1 MMALRRKGP
10 QCSNGNQPMNID
22 SPSRAVSDEAV
33 LRIVREVLTELHP
46 GRRDMCPVTL
56 DSALE
61 EDLGLDSLARVEL
74 LMRLERAF
82 GVRPPEQLLS
92 TAEAPR
98 DLLRALLA
106 ARGSPQAPVLQAR
119 RLAVPERV
127 AQAPHAA
134 VTLQEVLDWHVRA
147 HPQREHIVI
156 DNGGDDAP
164 VRLRYADLQQGAAG
178 VAAGLLDRGFQPG
191 QPVALM
197 LPTSAEYFF
206 SFAGILLAGGI
217 PVPIYPPTR
226 AAQIEEHL
234 RRHVGILTN
243 ALATVLITVPQALAL
258 ATLLK
263 SQVPSLR
270 MVCTVEELSSSTVSA
285 DRITAHAND
294 IALLQYTSGSTSSP
308 KGVVLTHA
316 NLLANLRAMGQVLQV
331 SSEDVFVSWLPLYH
345 DMGLIGAW
353 LGSLYYAYPLV
364 VMSPLTF
371 LARPERWLWAV
382 HRHRGTLS
390 GGPNFGYELCLR
402 KLDEAALDG
411 LDLSSWRFAFN
422 GAEPVSATTM
432 QEFQQRFAGYGL
444 RPQALAPVYGLAEAS
459 LGLTFPPPGRGL
471 LVDRIDRPAFSHSG
485 RALSAASGASDVRLV
500 VACGRPLPGHEIRLV
515 DSTGRDVAERQEGR
529 LLFKGASATSGYFR
543 NPKETRRLFDGEWL
557 DSGDYAYMAQG
568 EVYITGRAKDVIIR
582 GGRQLYPYDLEEA
595 VGAIPAVRKGCV
607 AVFGSPDPRTGTER
621 VVVMAE
627 TRGLLPEAQAQ
638 LRRQINIAA
647 VGVLGA
653 PPDEVVLV
661 PPHTVLKTSSG
672 KIRRAAS
679 RELYENGGVSATQ
692 PAPWR
697 QIVRFAWAAI
707 LPQLRRAGRVAA
719 EVAYAGYV
727 WLLFWM
733 LAPITWALTAVLPEP
748 SWSWALSHHAARLF
762 LRLSGLPF
770 AVEGLENLPRE
781 ATCVVVA
788 NHASYLDGITL
799 VAALPRHFRFIA
811 KLELAEQ
818 FIPRVYLQGL
828 GAIFVDRDDAQRG
841 VQDVARVTHSVCAG
855 TAMLFFP
862 EGTFRRVPGLLPFHA
877 GAFSAATQAGVP
889 VVPVTIRGTRCVLRA
904 GQWFPR
910 RVPVSVMVS
919 APIQADGDDWSASI
933 RLRDAARAEILKH
946 CAEPD
951 AGDQSRLPA

>member
-1 MMALRRKGP
+1 
-10 QCSNGNQPMNID
+10 MNAD
-22 SPSRAVSDEAV
+22 PPSCAVSDEAV

-46 GRRDMCPVTL
+46 GRADTGPVTL

-74 LMRLERAF
+74 LTRLERAF
-82 GVRPPEQLLS
+82 GVRPPEQMLS

-106 ARGSPQAPVLQAR
+106 ARGPHQTQVLQAQ
-119 RLAVPERV
+119 RLPVPERV
-127 AQAPHAA
+127 SQAPHAA
-134 VTLQEVLDWHVRA
+134 ATLQEVLDWHVRA
-147 HPQREHIVI
+147 HPQREHVVI
-156 DNGGDDAP
+156 DNGDDGLT
-164 VRLRYADLQQGAAG
+164 RLRYAELQQGAAC

-197 LPTSAEYFF
+197 LPTSLEYFV

-217 PVPIYPPTR
+217 PVPIYPPAG

-243 ALATVLITVPQALAL
+243 ALATVLITVPQAKAL

-270 MVCTVEELSSSTVSA
+270 VVCTVEELSSCTASLE
-285 DRITAHAND
+285 RFTAHASD

-316 NLLANLRAMGQVLQV
+316 NLLANLRAMGKVLQV

-364 VMSPLTF
+364 AMSPLRF

-382 HRHRGTLS
+382 HRHSGTLS
-390 GGPNFGYELCLR
+390 GGPNFAYELCLR
-402 KLDEAALDG
+402 RLDEATLDG

-432 QEFQQRFAGYGL
+432 LEFQQRFVRYGL
-444 RPQALAPVYGLAEAS
+444 RPQALAPVYGLAETA

-471 LVDRIDRPAFSHSG
+471 IVDRIDRQAFSRSG
-485 RALSAASGASDVRLV
+485 RALSAATGASDVQLV
-500 VACGRPLPGHEIRLV
+500 VACGQPLPGHEVRLV
-515 DSTGRDVAERQEGR
+515 DSTGREVAERQEGR
-529 LLFKGASATSGYFR
+529 LLFKGPSATSGYFR
-543 NPKETRRLFDGEWL
+543 NSKETHRLFDGEWL

-568 EVYITGRAKDVIIR
+568 DVYITGRAKDVIIR
-582 GGRQLYPYDLEEA
+582 GGRQVYPYDLEEV
-595 VGAIPAVRKGCV
+595 VGAIPSIRTGCV
-607 AVFGSPDPRTGTER
+607 AVFGSPDPRTRSER

-627 TRGLLPEAQAQ
+627 TRNMSPEVQAQ
-638 LRRQINIAA
+638 LRRQINTA
-647 VGVLGA
+647 VVSVLGA
-653 PPDEVVLV
+653 PPDDVVLV

-679 RELYENGGVSATQ
+679 RELYENGGASPVQ
-692 PAPWR
+692 LAPWR
-697 QIVRFAWAAI
+697 QIARFAGQAM
-707 LPQLRRAGRVAA
+707 LPQLRRAWRFGAT
-719 EVAYAGYV
+719 VAYAGYV
-727 WLLFWM
+727 WLVFWL
-733 LAPITWALTAVLPEP
+733 LAPITWALAAVLPKA
-748 SWSWALSHHAARLF
+748 SWSWALSRHAARLF
-762 LRLSGLPF
+762 FRLSGLPF

-799 VAALPRHFRFIA
+799 VAALPRHFRFVA
-811 KLELAEQ
+811 KRALQEQ
-818 FIPRVYLQGL
+818 FIPRVYLRGL
-828 GAIFVDRDDAQRG
+828 GAIFVDRDDSQRG
-841 VQDVARVTHSVCAG
+841 AEDVARVTRGVCAG

-877 GAFSAATQAGVP
+877 GAFSAAAQAGVP
-889 VVPVTIRGTRCVLRA
+889 VVPVTIRGTRSVLRD

-910 RVPVSVMVS
+910 RVPIDVMVS
-919 APIQADGDDWSASI
+919 APIRPDGDDWSASI
-933 RLRDAARAEILKH
+933 RLRDAVRAEILNR

-951 AGDQSRLPA
+951 AGDVGRLHS

>member
-1 MMALRRKGP
+1 
-10 QCSNGNQPMNID
+10 MNVD

-33 LRIVREVLTELHP
+33 LRIVRDVLSELHP
-46 GRRDMCPVTL
+46 GRKDMGPVTL

-82 GVRPPEQLLS
+82 GVRPPEHMLS

-106 ARGSPQAPVLQAR
+106 ARGPPPAQVLQAQR
-119 RLAVPERV
+119 FAVPERV
-127 AQAPHAA
+127 LQAPHAA
-134 VTLQEVLDWHVRA
+134 ATLQEVLDWHVRA
-147 HPQREHIVI
+147 HPQREHVAI
-156 DNGGDDAP
+156 DNGDDDGP
-164 VRLRYADLQQGAAG
+164 TSLCYADLQQGAAC

-197 LPTSAEYFF
+197 LPTSREYFF
-206 SFAGILLAGGI
+206 SFAGTLLAGGI
-217 PVPIYPPTR
+217 PVPIYPPAR

-243 ALATVLITVPQALAL
+243 ALATVLITVAQAKVL

-270 MVCTVEELSSSTVSA
+270 VVCTVEELSTGAASLEPV
-285 DRITAHAND
+285 TAHASD
-294 IALLQYTSGSTSSP
+294 IALLQYTSGSTSNP

-316 NLLANLRAMGQVLQV
+316 NLLANLRAMGQVLEV

-402 KLDEAALDG
+402 KLDEATLNG

-432 QEFQQRFAGYGL
+432 LEFQERLARYGL
-444 RPQALAPVYGLAEAS
+444 RPQALAPVYGLAETS

-471 LVDRIDRPAFSHSG
+471 IVDRIDRQAFSRSG
-485 RALSAASGASDVRLV
+485 RALCAATGASDVQLV
-500 VACGRPLPGHEIRLV
+500 VACGQPLPGHEVRLV
-515 DSTGRDVAERQEGR
+515 DSTGREVAERQEGH
-529 LLFKGASATSGYFR
+529 LLFKGPSATSGYFR

-557 DSGDYAYMAQG
+557 DSGDDAYIAQG
-568 EVYITGRAKDVIIR
+568 DVYITGRAKDVIIR
-582 GGRQLYPYDLEEA
+582 GGRQVYPYDLEEV
-595 VGAIPAVRKGCV
+595 VGAIPSVRKGCV

-627 TRGLLPEAQAQ
+627 TRRVPAEAQAQ

-647 VGVLGA
+647 VSVLGA
-653 PPDEVVLV
+653 PPDDVVLV

-679 RELYENGGVSATQ
+679 RELYESGGASATQ

-697 QIVRFAWAAI
+697 QIARFAWQAMR
-707 LPQLRRAGRVAA
+707 PQLRRARRVGAQ
-719 EVAYAGYV
+719 VAYAGHV
-727 WLLFWM
+727 WLVFWL
-733 LAPITWALTAVLPEP
+733 LAPITWGLAAVCPKP
-748 SWSWALSHHAARLF
+748 SWSWALSHRAARLF

-770 AVEGLENLPRE
+770 AVEGLEHLPRE

-799 VAALPRHFRFIA
+799 VAALPRHFRFVA
-811 KLELAEQ
+811 KRALQER

-841 VQDVARVTHSVCAG
+841 AEDVARVTRGVCAG
-855 TAMLFFP
+855 ASVLFFP

-877 GAFSAATQAGVP
+877 GAFSAAAQAGVP
-889 VVPVTIRGTRCVLRA
+889 VVPVTIRGTRSVLRD

-910 RVPVSVMVS
+910 RVPISVAVS
-919 APIQADGDDWSASI
+919 APIPPDGDDWSASI
-933 RLRDAARAEILKH
+933 RLRDAVRAQILNR

-951 AGDQSRLPA
+951 ADAESRLHWS

>member
-1 MMALRRKGP
+1 
-10 QCSNGNQPMNID
+10 MNVD
-22 SPSRAVSDEAV
+22 LPSRAVSGEAV

-46 GRRDMCPVTL
+46 GRKDTDLVTL
-56 DSALE
+56 DSSLE

-82 GVRPPEQLLS
+82 GVRPPEHMLS

-98 DLLRALLA
+98 DLLRALVA
-106 ARGSPQAPVLQAR
+106 ARGSPQAPVQQAR

-127 AQAPHAA
+127 SQAPHAA
-134 VTLQEVLDWHVRA
+134 ATLQEVLDWHVRA
-147 HPQREHIVI
+147 HPQREHIAI
-156 DNGGDDAP
+156 DNGDGDAP
-164 VRLRYADLQQGAAG
+164 TRLSYADLQQGAAR

-191 QPVALM
+191 QPVAIM
-197 LPTSAEYFF
+197 LPTGPEYFF

-217 PVPIYPPTR
+217 PVPIYPPAR

-234 RRHVGILTN
+234 QRHVGILTN
-243 ALATVLITVPQALAL
+243 ALATALITVPRAKVL

-270 MVCTVEELSSSTVSA
+270 MVCTVEELSASTASLERV
-285 DRITAHAND
+285 TAHAND
-294 IALLQYTSGSTSSP
+294 IALLQYTSGSTSGP

-316 NLLANLRAMGQVLQV
+316 NLLANLRAMGQALQV

-432 QEFQQRFAGYGL
+432 QEFQQRFARYGL
-444 RPQALAPVYGLAEAS
+444 RPQALAPVYGLAEAT
-459 LGLTFPPPGRGL
+459 LGLTFPPQGRGL
-471 LVDRIDRPAFSHSG
+471 LVDRIDTQAFSHSG
-485 RALSAASGASDVRLV
+485 RALPAASSTSDVRLV
-500 VACGRPLPGHEIRLV
+500 VACGRPLPGHEVRLV
-515 DSTGRDVAERQEGR
+515 DATGCEVAERQEGR
-529 LLFKGASATSGYFR
+529 LLFKGPSATSGYFR
-543 NPKETRRLFDGEWL
+543 NPKETHRLFDGEWL

-568 EVYITGRAKDVIIR
+568 DVYITGRAKDVIIR
-582 GGRQLYPYDLEEA
+582 GGRQIYPYDLEEA
-595 VGAIPAVRKGCV
+595 VGAIPSVRKGCV
-607 AVFGSPDPRTGTER
+607 AVFGSPDPRTHSER

-627 TRGLLPEAQAQ
+627 TRGLPPEALAQ
-638 LRRQINIAA
+638 LRRQINSAA

-653 PPDEVVLV
+653 PPDDVVLV

-679 RELYENGGVSATQ
+679 RELYETGGASATQ
-692 PAPWR
+692 PAPWQ
-697 QIVRFAWAAI
+697 QIARFAWQAR
-707 LPQLRRAGRVAA
+707 LPQLRRAGRVVA
-719 EVAYAGYV
+719 EIAYAGYV
-727 WLLFWM
+727 WLLFWL
-733 LAPITWALTAVLPEP
+733 LAPITWALTAVLPKL

-770 AVEGLENLPRE
+770 AAEGLANLPRE
-781 ATCVVVA
+781 ASCVVVA

-799 VAALPRHFRFIA
+799 VAALPRHVRFVA
-811 KLELAEQ
+811 KLELQKQ
-818 FIPRVYLQGL
+818 FISRVYLQGL
-828 GAIFVDRDDAQRG
+828 GAMFVDRDDAQRG
-841 VQDVARVTHSVCAG
+841 AQDVARVTRSVCDE

-877 GAFSAATQAGVP
+877 GAFSAAAQAGVP
-889 VVPVTIRGTRCVLRA
+889 VVPVTIRGTRSVLRA

-910 RVPVSVMVS
+910 RVPISVLVS
-919 APIQADGDDWSASI
+919 APIQPDGDDWSASI
-933 RLRDAARAEILKH
+933 RLRDAARAEILKR

-951 AGDQSRLPA
+951 AGDESRLPS

>member
-1 MMALRRKGP
+1 
-10 QCSNGNQPMNID
+10 MNVD

-46 GRRDMCPVTL
+46 GRADMGPVTL

-82 GVRPPEQLLS
+82 GVRPPEHMLS

-98 DLLRALLA
+98 DLLCALLA
-106 ARGSPQAPVLQAR
+106 ARGPHQTQVLQAQ
-119 RLAVPERV
+119 RLPVPERV
-127 AQAPHAA
+127 SQAPHAA
-134 VTLQEVLDWHVRA
+134 ATLQEVLDWHVRA
-147 HPQREHIVI
+147 HPQRDHVVI
-156 DNGGDDAP
+156 DNGGDDGLT
-164 VRLRYADLQQGAAG
+164 RLRYADLQQGAAC

-197 LPTSAEYFF
+197 LPTSREYFF
-206 SFAGILLAGGI
+206 SFAGVLLAGGI
-217 PVPIYPPTR
+217 PVPIYPPAR
-226 AAQIEEHL
+226 ATQIEEHL

-243 ALATVLITVPQALAL
+243 ALATVLITVPQAKAL

-270 MVCTVEELSSSTVSA
+270 VVCTVEELSSCTASLERV
-285 DRITAHAND
+285 TAHASD

-331 SSEDVFVSWLPLYH
+331 SSDDVFVSWLPLYH

-364 VMSPLTF
+364 AMSPLRF

-382 HRHRGTLS
+382 HRHSGTLS

-402 KLDEAALDG
+402 KLDEATLDG

-432 QEFQQRFAGYGL
+432 LEFQQRFARYGL
-444 RPQALAPVYGLAEAS
+444 RPQALAPVYGLAETS

-471 LVDRIDRPAFSHSG
+471 IVDRIDRQAFSRSG
-485 RALSAASGASDVRLV
+485 RALSAATGASDVQQV
-500 VACGRPLPGHEIRLV
+500 VACGQPLPGHEVRLV
-515 DSTGRDVAERQEGR
+515 DSTGREVAERQEGR
-529 LLFKGASATSGYFR
+529 LLFKGPSATSGYFR
-543 NPKETRRLFDGEWL
+543 NSKETRRLFDGEWL

-568 EVYITGRAKDVIIR
+568 DVYITGRAKDVIIR
-582 GGRQLYPYDLEEA
+582 GGRQMYPYDLEE
-595 VGAIPAVRKGCV
+595 VIGAIPSIRKGCV
-607 AVFGSPDPRTGTER
+607 AVFGSPDPRTRSER
-621 VVVMAE
+621 IVVMAE
-627 TRGLLPEAQAQ
+627 TRSMPPEAQAQ
-638 LRRQINIAA
+638 LRRQINTAA
-647 VGVLGA
+647 VSVLGA
-653 PPDEVVLV
+653 PPDDVVLV
-661 PPHTVLKTSSG
+661 PPYTVLKTSSG
-672 KIRRAAS
+672 KLRRAAS
-679 RELYENGGVSATQ
+679 RELYENGGASAAQ

-697 QIVRFAWAAI
+697 QIARFAWQAI
-707 LPQLRRAGRVAA
+707 LPQLRRAWRVGA
-719 EVAYAGYV
+719 EVAYAAYV
-727 WLLFWM
+727 WLVFWM
-733 LAPITWALTAVLPEP
+733 LAPITWALTAVLPKS

-762 LRLSGLPF
+762 LRLSGLPL

-799 VAALPRHFRFIA
+799 VAALPRHVRFVA
-811 KLELAEQ
+811 KRALQEQ
-818 FIPRVYLQGL
+818 FIPRLYLRGL

-841 VQDVARVTHSVCAG
+841 AEDVARVTRSVRAG

-877 GAFSAATQAGVP
+877 GAFSAAAQAGVP
-889 VVPVTIRGTRCVLRA
+889 VVPVTIRGTRSVLRD

-910 RVPVSVMVS
+910 RVPISVMVS
-919 APIQADGDDWSASI
+919 APVRPDGDDWSASI
-933 RLRDAARAEILKH
+933 RLRDAVRAEILNR

-951 AGDQSRLPA
+951 AEDGGCLHS

>member
-1 MMALRRKGP
+1 
-10 QCSNGNQPMNID
+10 MNID

-46 GRRDMCPVTL
+46 GRKDLDPVTL

-98 DLLRALLA
+98 DLLLALLA
-106 ARGSPQAPVLQAR
+106 ARGPPQAQVQQAR
-119 RLAVPERV
+119 RLTVPERV
-127 AQAPHAA
+127 SQAPHAA
-134 VTLQEVLDWHVRA
+134 ATLQEVLDWHVRA

-156 DNGGDDAP
+156 DNGDGDALT
-164 VRLRYADLQQGAAG
+164 RLCYADLQQGAAG
-178 VAAGLLDRGFQPG
+178 IASGLLDRGFQPG

-197 LPTSAEYFF
+197 LPTGREYFF

-217 PVPIYPPTR
+217 PVPIYPPAR

-243 ALATVLITVPQALAL
+243 ALATVLITVPQAKVLAM
-258 ATLLK
+258 LLK

-270 MVCTVEELSSSTVSA
+270 VVCTVEELFSSTVSLE
-285 DRITAHAND
+285 RVTSHASD

-316 NLLANLRAMGQVLQV
+316 NLLANLRAMGQALQV
-331 SSEDVFVSWLPLYH
+331 SADDVFVSWLPLYH
-345 DMGLIGAW
+345 DMGLIRAW

-382 HRHRGTLS
+382 HQHRGTLS

-402 KLDEAALDG
+402 KLDEAALEG

-432 QEFQQRFAGYGL
+432 LEFQQRFARYGL
-444 RPQALAPVYGLAEAS
+444 RPQALAPVYGLAEAT
-459 LGLTFPPPGRGL
+459 LGLAFPPPGQGL
-471 LVDRIDRPAFSHSG
+471 LVDRIDRQAFSRSG
-485 RALSAASGASDVRLV
+485 RALPAASGAPDVQLV

-515 DSTGRDVAERQEGR
+515 DATGREVAERQEGR
-529 LLFKGASATSGYFR
+529 LLFKGPSATSGYFR
-543 NPKETRRLFDGEWL
+543 NPQETRRLFDGEWR

-568 EVYITGRAKDVIIR
+568 DVYITGRAKDVIIR
-582 GGRQLYPYDLEEA
+582 GGRQVYPYDLEAA
-595 VGAIPAVRKGCV
+595 VGAIPGIRKGCV

-627 TRGLLPEAQAQ
+627 TRSLPPEAQAQ
-638 LRRQINIAA
+638 LRRQINSAA

-653 PPDEVVLV
+653 PPDDVVLV

-672 KIRRAAS
+672 KMRRAAS
-679 RELYENGGVSATQ
+679 RELYENGGASATQ

-697 QIVRFAWAAI
+697 QIARFAWQAL
-707 LPQLRRAGRVAA
+707 LPQLLRAGRVARQ
-719 EVAYAGYV
+719 VGYAGYV

-733 LAPITWALTAVLPEP
+733 VAPITWALAAVLPKP

-799 VAALPRHFRFIA
+799 VAALPRHFRFVA
-811 KLELAEQ
+811 KRALQGQ

-828 GAIFVDRDDAQRG
+828 GADVVDRDDAQRG
-841 VQDVARVTHSVCAG
+841 AQDVARVTLSVCAG

-862 EGTFRRVPGLLPFHA
+862 EGTFRRMPGLLPFHA
-877 GAFSAATQAGVP
+877 GAFSAAAQAGVP
-889 VVPVTIRGTRCVLRA
+889 VVPVTICGTRCVLRD

-910 RVPVSVMVS
+910 RAPISIRVS
-919 APIQADGDDWSASI
+919 APIRADGKDWSASI
-933 RLRDAARAEILKH
+933 RLRDAVRAEILMH

-951 AGDQSRLPA
+951 ADGESRLRS

>member
-1 MMALRRKGP
+1 
-10 QCSNGNQPMNID
+10 MNVD

-33 LRIVREVLTELHP
+33 LRIVRDVLTELHP
-46 GRRDMCPVTL
+46 GRKDMGPVTL

-74 LMRLERAF
+74 STRLERAF
-82 GVRPPEQLLS
+82 GVRPPEHMLS

-98 DLLRALLA
+98 DLLRALQA
-106 ARGSPQAPVLQAR
+106 ARGPPPPQALQAQR
-119 RLAVPERV
+119 FAAPERV
-127 AQAPHAA
+127 SQTPHAA
-134 VTLQEVLDWHVRA
+134 ATLQEALDWHVRA
-147 HPQREHIVI
+147 HPQREHVVI
-156 DNGGDDAP
+156 DNGDDAGP
-164 VRLRYADLQQGAAG
+164 TRLCYADLQQGAAR
-178 VAAGLLDRGFQPG
+178 VATGLLDRGFQPG

-197 LPTSAEYFF
+197 LPTSREYFF

-217 PVPIYPPTR
+217 PVPIYPPAR

-243 ALATVLITVPQALAL
+243 ALATVLITVAQAKVL

-270 MVCTVEELSSSTVSA
+270 LVCTVEELSSG
-285 DRITAHAND
+285 TASLEPVTARASD

-402 KLDEAALDG
+402 KLDEATLDG

-432 QEFQQRFAGYGL
+432 LEFQQRFARYGL
-444 RPQALAPVYGLAEAS
+444 RPQALSPVYGLAETS

-471 LVDRIDRPAFSHSG
+471 IVDRIDRQAFSRSG
-485 RALSAASGASDVRLV
+485 RALCAAAGVSDVQLV
-500 VACGRPLPGHEIRLV
+500 VACGQPLPGHEVRLV
-515 DSTGRDVAERQEGR
+515 DATGHEVAERQEGH
-529 LLFKGASATSGYFR
+529 LLFKGPSATSGYFR

-557 DSGDYAYMAQG
+557 DSGDDAYIAQG
-568 EVYITGRAKDVIIR
+568 DVYITGRAKDVIIR
-582 GGRQLYPYDLEEA
+582 GGRQVYPYDLEEV
-595 VGAIPAVRKGCV
+595 VGAIPSVRKGCV
-607 AVFGSPDPRTGTER
+607 AVFGSPDPRTRSER

-627 TRGLLPEAQAQ
+627 TRAMPAEAQAQ
-638 LRRQINIAA
+638 LRRQINSAA
-647 VGVLGA
+647 VSVLGA
-653 PPDEVVLV
+653 PPDDVVLV

-679 RELYENGGVSATQ
+679 RELYESGGASAAQ

-697 QIVRFAWAAI
+697 QIARFAWQAM
-707 LPQLRRAGRVAA
+707 LPQLRRARRVGAQL
-719 EVAYAGYV
+719 AYAGYV
-727 WLLFWM
+727 WLVFWL
-733 LAPITWALTAVLPEP
+733 LAPVTWALASVLPKP

-762 LRLSGLPF
+762 LRLSGLPL
-770 AVEGLENLPRE
+770 AVEGLEQVPRK

-799 VAALPRHFRFIA
+799 VAALPRHFHFVA
-811 KLELAEQ
+811 KRALQEQ

-841 VQDVARVTHSVCAG
+841 AEDVARVTRSVCAG
-855 TAMLFFP
+855 SAVLFFP

-877 GAFSAATQAGVP
+877 GAFSAAAQAGVP
-889 VVPVTIRGTRCVLRA
+889 VVPVTIRGTRSVLRD

-910 RVPVSVMVS
+910 RVPISVVVS
-919 APIQADGDDWSASI
+919 APIRPDGNDWSASI
-933 RLRDAARAEILKH
+933 RLRDAVRAQILNR

-951 AGDQSRLPA
+951 ADAESRLHGS

>member
-1 MMALRRKGP
+1 
-10 QCSNGNQPMNID
+10 MNVD
-22 SPSRAVSDEAV
+22 SPPRAVSDEAV

-46 GRRDMCPVTL
+46 GRADMGPVTL

-82 GVRPPEQLLS
+82 GVRPPEHMLS

-106 ARGSPQAPVLQAR
+106 ARGPHQTKVLQTQ
-119 RLAVPERV
+119 RLPVPERV
-127 AQAPHAA
+127 SQAPYAA
-134 VTLQEVLDWHVRA
+134 ATLQEVLDWHVRA
-147 HPQREHIVI
+147 HPQREHVVI
-156 DNGGDDAP
+156 DNGDDGLT
-164 VRLRYADLQQGAAG
+164 RLRYADLQQGATC
-178 VAAGLLDRGFQPG
+178 VAAGLLDRGFLPG

-197 LPTSAEYFF
+197 LPTGREYFF

-217 PVPIYPPTR
+217 PVPIYPPAR

-243 ALATVLITVPQALAL
+243 ALATVLITVLQAKAL

-270 MVCTVEELSSSTVSA
+270 VVCTVEELSSCTASLEHFTA
-285 DRITAHAND
+285 DASN

-364 VMSPLTF
+364 VMSPLRF

-382 HRHRGTLS
+382 HRHSGTLS

-432 QEFQQRFAGYGL
+432 LEFQQRFARYGL
-444 RPQALAPVYGLAEAS
+444 RPQALAPVYGLAETS

-471 LVDRIDRPAFSHSG
+471 IVDRIDRQAFSRSG
-485 RALSAASGASDVRLV
+485 RALSAATGASDVQLV
-500 VACGRPLPGHEIRLV
+500 VACGQPLPGHEVRLV
-515 DSTGRDVAERQEGR
+515 DSTGREVAERQEGR
-529 LLFKGASATSGYFR
+529 LLFKGPSATSGYFR
-543 NPKETRRLFDGEWL
+543 NSKETRRLFDGEWL

-568 EVYITGRAKDVIIR
+568 DVYITGRAKDVIIR
-582 GGRQLYPYDLEEA
+582 GGRQVYPYDLEEV
-595 VGAIPAVRKGCV
+595 VGAIPSIRKGCV
-607 AVFGSPDPRTGTER
+607 AVFGSPDPGTRSER
-621 VVVMAE
+621 VIVMAE
-627 TRGLLPEAQAQ
+627 TRSMPPEAQAQ
-638 LRRQINIAA
+638 LRRQINTAA
-647 VGVLGA
+647 VSVLGA
-653 PPDEVVLV
+653 PPDDVVLV

-679 RELYENGGVSATQ
+679 RELYENGGASAAQ

-697 QIVRFAWAAI
+697 QIARFAWQAI
-707 LPQLRRAGRVAA
+707 LPQLRRAWRVGAT
-719 EVAYAGYV
+719 VAYAGYV
-727 WLLFWM
+727 WLVFWM
-733 LAPITWALTAVLPEP
+733 LAPITWALAALLPKS

-770 AVEGLENLPRE
+770 VVEGLENLPRE

-799 VAALPRHFRFIA
+799 VAALPRHFRFVA
-811 KLELAEQ
+811 KRALQEQ
-818 FIPRVYLQGL
+818 FIPRVYLRGL

-841 VQDVARVTHSVCAG
+841 AEDVARVTRSVCAG

-862 EGTFRRVPGLLPFHA
+862 EGTFRRVPGLLPFRA
-877 GAFSAATQAGVP
+877 GAFSTAAQAGVP
-889 VVPVTIRGTRCVLRA
+889 VVPVTIRGTRSVLRE

-910 RVPVSVMVS
+910 RVPISVRVS
-919 APIQADGDDWSASI
+919 APIRADGDDWSASI
-933 RLRDAARAEILKH
+933 RLRDAVRTEILNR

-951 AGDQSRLPA
+951 ADDKGCLHS

>member
-1 MMALRRKGP
+1 
-10 QCSNGNQPMNID
+10 MNLD
-22 SPSRAVSDEAV
+22 SPSHAVSDEAV

-46 GRRDMCPVTL
+46 GRKDLGPVTL

-106 ARGSPQAPVLQAR
+106 ARGPHQTQVPQAR
-119 RLAVPERV
+119 RFAVPERV
-127 AQAPHAA
+127 SQAPHAA
-134 VTLQEVLDWHVRA
+134 ATLQEVLDWHVRA

-156 DNGGDDAP
+156 DNGDGDALT
-164 VRLRYADLQQGAAG
+164 RLCYADLQQGAAC

-197 LPTSAEYFF
+197 LPTGREYFF

-234 RRHVGILTN
+234 QRHVGILTN
-243 ALATVLITVPQALAL
+243 ALATVLITVPRALML

-270 MVCTVEELSSSTVSA
+270 LVCTVEELSSGTVSLE
-285 DRITAHAND
+285 RVTAHADD

-382 HRHRGTLS
+382 HQHRGTLS

-432 QEFQQRFAGYGL
+432 QEFQQRFARYGL
-444 RPQALAPVYGLAEAS
+444 RPQALAPVYGLAETS

-471 LVDRIDRPAFSHSG
+471 LVDRIDRPAFSRTG
-485 RALSAASGASDVRLV
+485 CALPAATGAFDVQLV
-500 VACGRPLPGHEIRLV
+500 VACGRPLPGHEVRLV
-515 DSTGRDVAERQEGR
+515 DSTGCEVAERQEGR
-529 LLFKGASATSGYFR
+529 LLFKGPSATSGYFR
-543 NPKETRRLFDGEWL
+543 NPKETRRLFEGEWL
-557 DSGDYAYMAQG
+557 DSGDYAYMAEG
-568 EVYITGRAKDVIIR
+568 DVYITGRAKDVIIR
-582 GGRQLYPYDLEEA
+582 RGRHVYPYDLEEA
-595 VGAIPAVRKGCV
+595 VGAIPGIRKGCV
-607 AVFGSPDPRTGTER
+607 AVFGSPDPRTRSER

-627 TRGLLPEAQAQ
+627 TRDMSPEAQAQ
-638 LRRQINIAA
+638 LRRQINTAA
-647 VGVLGA
+647 VSVLGE
-653 PPDEVVLV
+653 PPDDVVLV

-679 RELYENGGVSATQ
+679 RELYENGGASATL

-697 QIVRFAWAAI
+697 QIARFAWQAV
-707 LPQLRRAGRVAA
+707 LPQLRRAGRVGA
-719 EVAYAGYV
+719 EVAYAAYV
-727 WLLFWM
+727 WLLFWI
-733 LAPITWALTAVLPEP
+733 LAPITWALTAVLPKP
-748 SWSWALSHHAARLF
+748 SWNWALSHRAARLF

-770 AVEGLENLPRE
+770 AVGGLENLPRE

-799 VAALPRHFRFIA
+799 VAALPRHFRFVA
-811 KLELAEQ
+811 KRALQEQ

-828 GAIFVDRDDAQRG
+828 GASFVDRDDAQRG
-841 VQDVARVTHSVCAG
+841 AQDVARVTRSVCAG

-877 GAFSAATQAGVP
+877 GAFSAAAQAGVP
-889 VVPVTIRGTRCVLRA
+889 VVPVTIRGTRSVLRD

-910 RVPVSVMVS
+910 RVPISVMVS
-919 APIQADGDDWSASI
+919 APIRPDGDDWSAAI
-933 RLRDAARAEILKH
+933 RLRDAVRAEILKH

-951 AGDQSRLPA
+951 ADDESRLHS